1 MATNKVPKSSMK
13 YYCKKCDYG
22 ACRKSQFDRHLLTL
36 KHDLATNGNENSSKN
51 TLLVCEWCNKEYHDR
66 SGLWRHKKK
75 CLIPEI
81 QETTNKIDTSD
92 KDILIDKL
100 IKTITIQSEQ
110 MGQQMVQQSEQLS
123 KLIPKIG
130 DVNSHNTINNK
141 QKFNIN
147 VFLNETC
154 KDAMSITEF
163 TESLVLKLEDMM
175 YSKDNGTIEG
185 LSNIIIKNLNDIDVE
200 KRPIHCTDLKRE
212 TLYIKDKGVGWE
224 KEGIERDKM
233 KKMISITQQKHGK
246 LLSDWQKAFPDWETN
261 EHKTAE
267 FHDLVSKLCYEDG
280 GENKIIKNI
289 AKEITLNKKD

>member
-1 MATNKVPKSSMK
+1 MATLKTSKNIPIF
-13 YYCKKCDYG
+13 YCESCDFKCSKKGDYNRHILT
-22 ACRKSQFDRHLLTL
+22 RKH
-36 KHDLATNGNENSSKN
+36 KIATNSNENTSKN
-51 TLLVCEWCNKEYHDR
+51 SLLVCELCNKEYQDR

-75 CLIPEI
+75 CLMPKI

-100 IKTITIQSEQ
+100 IKTMTIQSEQ
-110 MGQQMVQQSEQLS
+110 MGQQMLQQSEQLN

-212 TLYIKDKGVGWE
+212 TLYIKDKGAGWE
-224 KEGIERDKM
+224 KEGIDRDKM
-233 KKMISITQQKHGK
+233 RKMISITQQKHGK
-246 LLSDWQKAFPDWETN
+246 LLSDWQKAFPDWEKS

-289 AKEITLNKKD
+289 AKEVMVAKKD